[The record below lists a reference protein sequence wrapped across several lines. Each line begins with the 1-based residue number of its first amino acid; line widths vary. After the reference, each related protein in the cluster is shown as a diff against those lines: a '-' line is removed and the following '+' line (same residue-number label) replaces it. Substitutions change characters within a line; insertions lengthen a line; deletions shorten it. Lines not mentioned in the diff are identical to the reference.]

1 MAVVVDASV
10 AAKWLIPE
18 DGSDAAQ
25 ALLAREAVL
34 IAPAL
39 LLVEVASVLWKSSR
53 SGRIAPGAADAALA
67 VLPGYFAEL
76 VADGDLIQGAL
87 HLASALDHPVYDCLY
102 IALAQSRDCPLVT
115 ADARLVSRLVKSP
128 HRDRVMSLADW
139 RG

>member
-25 ALLAREAVL
+25 GLLAREAVL

-53 SGRIAPGAADAALA
+53 SRRIAPGAADAALA